1 MPDICTCGAQ
11 LPPDALFCH
20 KCGKPQREIVEVEP
34 VERRAEGPP
43 PMEPAV
49 LAAPLVSSTPALFQ
63 SRLAMNI
70 GLKVALGATLF
81 FFLPYVNWLGA
92 GFFSVF
98 LYRRRTGQ
106 RLNLESGVRIGWIT
120 GLLMFSIMA
129 LLLTGT
135 IVMFNAVGG
144 VAAFQTQFKNS
155 IDPKVVTALQGLQ
168 SASGVAEM
176 LVQLFVAINL
186 LSMAGGAIGAMM
198 SQRFSGRRA

>member
-1 MPDICTCGAQ
+1 MPEICTCGAQ

-34 VERRAEGPP
+34 ELRQ
-43 PMEPAV
+43 
-49 LAAPLVSSTPALFQ
+49 AAPAPAAFAPPVVSAMPGLFQ

-106 RLNLESGVRIGWIT
+106 RVNMESGVRIGWIT

>member
-1 MPDICTCGAQ
+1 MPDICTCRAQ

-49 LAAPLVSSTPALFQ
+49 LVAPLVSSTPALFQ

-106 RLNLESGVRIGWIT
+106 RLNMESGVRIGWIT

-135 IVMFNAVGG
+135 IVVFHAVGG
-144 VAAFQTQFKNS
+144 MAAFQAQFKS
-155 IDPKVVTALQGLQ
+155 ALDPKVIAAFESLQ

-176 LVQLFVAINL
+176 LIQLFVFVNL
-186 LSMAGGAIGAMM
+186 LSMAGGAIGAKIT
-198 SQRFSGRRA
+198 GRR

>member
-1 MPDICTCGAQ
+1 MPEICTCGAQ

-34 VERRAEGPP
+34 ELRQVAPAPAAFAPP
-43 PMEPAV
+43 V
-49 LAAPLVSSTPALFQ
+49 VSAMPGLFQ

-106 RLNLESGVRIGWIT
+106 RVNMESGVRIGWIT

-155 IDPKVVTALQGLQ
+155 IDPKVLTALEGLQ

-176 LVQLFVAINL
+176 LIQLFVAVNL
-186 LSMAGGAIGAMM
+186 LSMAGGAIGAKVG
-198 SQRFSGRRA
+198 GRR

>member
-1 MPDICTCGAQ
+1 MPEMCTCGAQ

-34 VERRAEGPP
+34 VERRTEGPP
-43 PMEPAV
+43 PVAPAA
-49 LAAPLVSSTPALFQ
+49 LAAPVASSAPASFQ
-63 SRLAMNI
+63 SRVAMNI
-70 GLKVALGATLF
+70 GLKVAVGATLF

-106 RLNLESGVRIGWIT
+106 RLNMESGVRIGWIT
-120 GLLMFSIMA
+120 GLQMFSIMA

-135 IVMFNAVGG
+135 LVMFHAVGG
-144 VAAFQTQFKNS
+144 TAAFQTQFKNAL
-155 IDPKVVTALQGLQ
+155 DPKVMAAFESLQ

-176 LVQLFVAINL
+176 LIQLFVFVNL
-186 LSMAGGAIGAMM
+186 LSMVGGAIGAKIT
-198 SQRFSGRRA
+198 GRR

>member
-20 KCGKPQREIVEVEP
+20 KCGKPQREIL
-34 VERRAEGPP
+34 G
-43 PMEPAV
+43 
-49 LAAPLVSSTPALFQ
+49 AAPEEGQAAGPLPVAPATFVDPRVATAPALFQ

-81 FFLPYVNWLGA
+81 FFLPYLNWLGA

-106 RLNLESGVRIGWIT
+106 RLNMESGVRIGWIT

-129 LLLTGT
+129 LLLTAT
-135 IVMFNAVGG
+135 VLMVNSVGG
-144 VAAFQTQFKNS
+144 MAALQAQFKNS
-155 IDPKVVTALQGLQ
+155 IDPKVVTEFETLQ
-168 SASGVAEM
+168 SASGLAM
-176 LVQLFVAINL
+176 FLVQLFVFVNL
-186 LSMAGGAIGAMM
+186 LSMVGGAIGARMP
-198 SQRFSGRRA
+198 GRQ

>member
-34 VERRAEGPP
+34 AERPAAAPP
-43 PMEPAV
+43 PMTSEA
-49 LAAPLVSSTPALFQ
+49 LADPVVAAAPALFQ

-81 FFLPYVNWLGA
+81 FFLPYVNWLVG

-106 RLNLESGVRIGWIT
+106 RLNMESGVRIGWIT
-120 GLLMFSIMA
+120 GLLMFPMFA
-129 LLLTGT
+129 LLFTG
-135 IVMFNAVGG
+135 VLVLFNTPSFMASLPANYK
-144 VAAFQTQFKNS
+144 VA
-155 IDPKVVTALQGLQ
+155 IDPQVVKEFQGMSL
-168 SASGVAEM
+168 SRVAEM
-176 LVQLFVAINL
+176 LAQLFVFVNL
-186 LSMAGGAIGAMM
+186 LSMVGGAIGARM
-198 SQRFSGRRA
+198 RGGR

>member
-20 KCGKPQREIVEVEP
+20 KCGKPQREILVEEP
-34 VERRAEGPP
+34 GERRTAGPP
-43 PMEPAV
+43 PAPPAI
-49 LAAPLVSSTPALFQ
+49 LAAPAASATPGLFQ

-120 GLLMFSIMA
+120 GLLMFAILA
-129 LLLTGT
+129 LLLTAT
-135 IVMFNAVGG
+135 IVMVNSLGG
-144 VAAFQTQFKNS
+144 MAALQTQFKNN
-155 IDPKVVTALQGLQ
+155 IDPKMVTEFETLQ
-168 SASGVAEM
+168 SASGLAM
-176 LVQLFVAINL
+176 CLIQLFVFVNL
-186 LSMAGGAIGAMM
+186 LSMAGAALGAKMG
-198 SQRFSGRRA
+198 GRR

>member
-1 MPDICTCGAQ
+1 MPDICTCGAH

-20 KCGKPQREIVEVEP
+20 KCGKPQREILVEEP
-34 VERRAEGPP
+34 EERRTAGPP
-43 PMEPAV
+43 PVAPVAI
-49 LAAPLVSSTPALFQ
+49 AAPVVSPSPALFQ

-106 RLNLESGVRIGWIT
+106 RLNVESGVRIGWIT
-120 GLLMFSIMA
+120 GLLMFAIMA
-129 LLLTGT
+129 LLMTGM
-135 IVMFNAVGG
+135 IVVFNAAGG

-155 IDPKVVTALQGLQ
+155 IDPKVVTALQSLQ
-168 SASGVAEM
+168 SASEVAKM
-176 LVQLFVAINL
+176 LAQLFVAVNL
-186 LSMAGGAIGAMM
+186 LSMVGGVIGAKIP
-198 SQRFSGRRA
+198 GRQ

>member
-20 KCGKPQREIVEVEP
+20 KCGKPQRELLAEEP
-34 VERRAEGPP
+34 GERRAAGPP
-43 PMEPAV
+43 PARRTI
-49 LAAPLVSSTPALFQ
+49 LAAPAVSPAPALFQ
-63 SRLAMNI
+63 SRLAMRI

-81 FFLPYVNWLGA
+81 CFLPYVNWLGA

-106 RLNLESGVRIGWIT
+106 RLNLESGVRMGWIT

-135 IVMFNAVGG
+135 IVVFNAVGG
-144 VAAFQTQFKNS
+144 VAAFQTQFKNA
-155 IDPKVVTALQGLQ
+155 IDPKVVAEFESLQ
-168 SASGVAEM
+168 SGSGVA
-176 LVQLFVAINL
+176 IL
-186 LSMAGGAIGAMM
+186 LIAVVSCL
-198 SQRFSGRRA
+198 

>member
-1 MPDICTCGAQ
+1 MPEICTCGAQ

-34 VERRAEGPP
+34 ELRQ
-43 PMEPAV
+43 
-49 LAAPLVSSTPALFQ
+49 AAPAPAAFAPPVVSAMPGLFQ

-81 FFLPYVNWLGA
+81 FFLPYLNWLGA

-120 GLLMFSIMA
+120 GLLMFAILA
-129 LLLTGT
+129 LLLTAT
-135 IVMFNAVGG
+135 IVMVNSLGG
-144 VAAFQTQFKNS
+144 MAALQTQFKNN
-155 IDPKVVTALQGLQ
+155 IDPKMVTEFETLQ
-168 SASGVAEM
+168 SASGLTM
-176 LVQLFVAINL
+176 CLIQLFVFVNL
-186 LSMAGGAIGAMM
+186 LSMAGAALGAKMG
-198 SQRFSGRRA
+198 GRR

>member
-20 KCGKPQREIVEVEP
+20 KCGKPQREILAEP
-34 VERRAEGPP
+34 SEERQAAGPP
-43 PMEPAV
+43 PVAPPPLADRVVSPA
-49 LAAPLVSSTPALFQ
+49 PALFQ

-81 FFLPYVNWLGA
+81 FFLPYLNWLGA

-106 RLNLESGVRIGWIT
+106 RLNMESGVRIGWIT

-135 IVMFNAVGG
+135 VVMINSMGG
-144 VAAFQTQFKNS
+144 MAALQAQFKNG
-155 IDPKVVTALQGLQ
+155 IDPKVVMEFETLQ
-168 SASGVAEM
+168 SASGLAM
-176 LVQLFVAINL
+176 FLIQLFVFVNL
-186 LSMAGGAIGAMM
+186 LSMVGGAIGARMP
-198 SQRFSGRRA
+198 SRQ

>member
-20 KCGKPQREIVEVEP
+20 KCGKPQREILVEEP
-34 VERRAEGPP
+34 GERRTAGPP
-43 PMEPAV
+43 PAPPATFAAPAV
-49 LAAPLVSSTPALFQ
+49 YPALFQ

-81 FFLPYVNWLGA
+81 FFLPYLNWLGA

-120 GLLMFSIMA
+120 GLLMFSILA

-135 IVMFNAVGG
+135 VLMVNSLGG
-144 VAAFQTQFKNS
+144 MAALQAQFKNS
-155 IDPKVVTALQGLQ
+155 IDPKVVTEFETLK
-168 SASGVAEM
+168 SASGLVM
-176 LVQLFVAINL
+176 CLVQLFVFVNL
-186 LSMAGGAIGAMM
+186 LSMAGGAIGAKMG
-198 SQRFSGRRA
+198 GRR

>member
-1 MPDICTCGAQ
+1 MPDFCTCGAQ

-34 VERRAEGPP
+34 QTPP
-43 PMEPAV
+43 AALEPAPSAFATPV
-49 LAAPLVSSTPALFQ
+49 LSALPALFQ

-70 GLKVALGATLF
+70 GLRVALGATLF

-106 RLNLESGVRIGWIT
+106 RVNMESGVRIGWIT
-120 GLLMFSIMA
+120 GLLMFAIMA
-129 LLLTGT
+129 LLLTAT
-135 IVMFNAVGG
+135 IVMFNTFGG
-144 VAAFQTQFKNS
+144 VAAFQAQFKNS
-155 IDPKVVTALQGLQ
+155 IDPKVVSALQSLQ

-176 LVQLFVAINL
+176 LIQLFVAINL

-198 SQRFSGRRA
+198 PQRVSGRRA